1 MFSIENKEEENIPLN
16 LLLSNLKINNIHLI
30 ILIVLINVTF
40 VEMSLLTHCLSD
52 IAPKVLSSVFIRSLL
67 LFHSKHI
74 TLFTTTGKCIFFIE
88 FNQFFASASKM
99 EPCELEF
106 IGENETIGIIPNFT
120 QDNAIHL
127 ISGSI
132 GPFRAG
138 LPVHGWYQ
146 FCFE

>member
-1 MFSIENKEEENIPLN
+1 
-16 LLLSNLKINNIHLI
+16 
-30 ILIVLINVTF
+30 
-40 VEMSLLTHCLSD
+40 
-52 IAPKVLSSVFIRSLL
+52 
-67 LFHSKHI
+67 
-74 TLFTTTGKCIFFIE
+74 
-88 FNQFFASASKM
+88 M

-138 LPVHGWYQ
+138 LPVHGKDSTFFLIFSQ
-146 FCFE
+146 LNNRNSFHVLNIDV

>member
-1 MFSIENKEEENIPLN
+1 
-16 LLLSNLKINNIHLI
+16 
-30 ILIVLINVTF
+30 
-40 VEMSLLTHCLSD
+40 
-52 IAPKVLSSVFIRSLL
+52 
-67 LFHSKHI
+67 
-74 TLFTTTGKCIFFIE
+74 
-88 FNQFFASASKM
+88 M

-138 LPVHGWYQ
+138 LPVHGKNSTLLSV
-146 FCFE
+146 FHEDNFHI

>member
-1 MFSIENKEEENIPLN
+1 
-16 LLLSNLKINNIHLI
+16 
-30 ILIVLINVTF
+30 
-40 VEMSLLTHCLSD
+40 
-52 IAPKVLSSVFIRSLL
+52 
-67 LFHSKHI
+67 
-74 TLFTTTGKCIFFIE
+74 
-88 FNQFFASASKM
+88 M

-138 LPVHGWYQ
+138 LPVHG
-146 FCFE
+146 